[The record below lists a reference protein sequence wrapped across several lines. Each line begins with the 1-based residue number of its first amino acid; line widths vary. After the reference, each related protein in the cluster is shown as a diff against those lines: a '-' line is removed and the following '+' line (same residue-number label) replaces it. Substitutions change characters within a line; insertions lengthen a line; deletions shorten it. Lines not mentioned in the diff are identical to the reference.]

1 MRRVM
6 LRFLAVSLGLSAIG
20 CGQEIDSVEPGVE
33 VKGVKVSTKVT
44 LRPGQ
49 SPPPEEK
56 PIGTP
61 YYPGGPPPPRPTIP
75 ATPP

>member
-20 CGQEIDSVEPGVE
+20 CDSVEVGVHTPPGIDPY
-33 VKGVKVSTKVT
+33 VKGK
-44 LRPGQ
+44 LRPGESQ
-49 SPPPEEK
+49 PPPDK

-61 YYPGGPPPPRPTIP
+61 YYPGGPPPSPPTIP